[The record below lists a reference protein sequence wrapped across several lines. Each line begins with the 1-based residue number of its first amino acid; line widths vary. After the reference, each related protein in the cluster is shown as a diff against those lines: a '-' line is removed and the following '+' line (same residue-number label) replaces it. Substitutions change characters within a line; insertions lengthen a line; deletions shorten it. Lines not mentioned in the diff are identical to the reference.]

1 MHRVATLVSHF
12 TTNLGTFIVTGGVRM
27 AEVSYIRNPYPV
39 PDVVREGVWLR
50 RPVLGNKVSPKDKD
64 WSAKLKAHERLFAHH
79 TLNSIRKDNRLLRS
93 QVKLHALT

>member
-1 MHRVATLVSHF
+1 
-12 TTNLGTFIVTGGVRM
+12 M

-50 RPVLGNKVSPKDKD
+50 RPVLGNKVSPKDRD

-93 QVKLHALT
+93 QVKLRTLT